1 MDGVEEAHNRN
12 GLSEASTGN
21 DLLSV
26 DTRTE
31 NIINSEENLA
41 DDKENALVT
50 SVISDKD
57 DSASAVKGIW

>member
-12 GLSEASTGN
+12 GLSEVSSGN

-31 NIINSEENLA
+31 NIVNSEENPA
-41 DDKENALVT
+41 DDKENALV
-50 SVISDKD
+50 DQCY
-57 DSASAVKGIW
+57 

>member
-1 MDGVEEAHNRN
+1 MDGVEEAQNRN
-12 GLSEASTGN
+12 GLSEASTVN
-21 DLLSV
+21 DLLSD

-31 NIINSEENLA
+31 NIVNSEEIPA

-57 DSASAVKGIW
+57 DSASAVKGI